1 MSKNFG
7 VVGDP
12 IEHSKS
18 PVIHSAA
25 YKVLN
30 LDYQYTKVRVEKNHL
45 MQFVETLDESWS
57 GLSVT
62 APLKNEA
69 FRLSKVADEISQLT
83 GASNTL
89 LRKGDAWH
97 SFNTDVFGIRQA
109 LDSAAVEK
117 INSAAVIGSGATAVS
132 AVLALSQSYPQV
144 ALTLTGRNR
153 AAIAEL
159 VVFAKRLGV
168 KSVRVANTVKALST
182 CDLVVST
189 LPSGVLDTEI
199 TKLSSAWLRNAKGVL
214 FDVAYDPW
222 PSAAAKHWLESNLKV
237 ISGVE
242 MLLWQAIAQVRIF
255 NSGSPTEKLP
265 NEAAV
270 MLAMRDS
277 IGLI

>member
-18 PVIHSAA
+18 PLIHFAA

-30 LDYQYTKVRVEKNHL
+30 LDFQYTKVRVEKNHL

-69 FRLSKVADEISQLT
+69 FRLSKVADEISQIT

-89 LRKGDAWH
+89 LRQGDAWH
-97 SFNTDVFGIRQA
+97 SYNTDVFGIRQA
-109 LDSAAVEK
+109 LDSAAVEQ

-144 ALTLTGRNR
+144 ALTLSGRNR
-153 AAIAEL
+153 AAVDEL
-159 VVFAKRLGV
+159 VTFSKRVGI
-168 KSVRVANTVKALST
+168 KNVRVASTVKALSS
-182 CDLVVST
+182 CDLVIST
-189 LPSGVLDTEI
+189 LPAKALDAEI
-199 TKLSSAWLRNAKGVL
+199 AKLSSAWLRNARGVL

-222 PSAAAKHWLESNLKV
+222 PSAAAKHWHESNLKV

-255 NSGSPTEKLP
+255 SAGSATEKLP